1 MLDKTEHTL
10 ISRIENGM
18 GKQIEDLVAIERAV
32 TIYLNGKELATLLCT
47 PSMVKELGAGF
58 LLSEGWI
65 SGREDIEDIEYDL
78 MDGIL
83 YVRLK
88 KDIDAEEIK
97 SMKGEMGT
105 VTSGCGKGLATNFL
119 KKISQE
125 RPIET
130 GLKVPADKIG
140 QLMADFSRMS
150 LAYKA
155 TGGIH
160 SAALWDGVNILI
172 FAEDLGRHNA
182 IDKIFGYTLLNDIST
197 RDKVILTS
205 GRISS
210 EILVKAV
217 KRDVPVV
224 ISRNAPTSLS
234 VNLAVHLGITIVGFV
249 RGGRLNVY
257 THRDRILASNGK
269 SV

>member
-1 MLDKTEHTL
+1 MDKTEQTL
-10 ISRIENGM
+10 IARIENGVD
-18 GKQIEDLVAIERAV
+18 KQIEDLVAIERAV
-32 TIYLNGKELATLLCT
+32 TIYLNGEELATLLCT

-58 LLSEGWI
+58 LLAEGWI
-65 SGREDIEDIEYDL
+65 TGREDVEGIEFDH
-78 MDGIL
+78 MDGIID
-83 YVRLK
+83 VRLK
-88 KDIDAEEIK
+88 KDIDAKEIR
-97 SMKGEMGT
+97 SRKGEMGT

-130 GLKVPADKIG
+130 DLKVPADKIG
-140 QLMADFSRMS
+140 QLMSDFSRMS

-160 SAALWDGVNILI
+160 SAALWDGMSVII
-172 FAEDLGRHNA
+172 FTEDLGRHNA
-182 IDKIFGYTLLNDIST
+182 IDKIFGYTLLNNIPT
-197 RDKVILTS
+197 RDKIILTS

-217 KRDVPVV
+217 KRDVPII

-234 VNLAVHLGITIVGFV
+234 VNLALLLGITIVGFV

-257 THRDRILASNGK
+257 THRDRIMI
-269 SV
+269 

>member
-1 MLDKTEHTL
+1 MIDKTEQAL
-10 ISRIENGM
+10 IARIENGVN
-18 GKQIEDLVAIERAV
+18 KQIEDLVAIERAI
-32 TIYLNGKELATLLCT
+32 TIYLNGEELATLLCT

-58 LLSEGWI
+58 LLAEGWI
-65 SGREDIEDIEYDL
+65 TRGEDIERIDFDP
-78 MDGIL
+78 MDGIVD
-83 YVRLK
+83 VRLK
-88 KDIDAEEIK
+88 KDTDIK
-97 SMKGEMGT
+97 DIRSRKGEMGT

-130 GLKVPADKIG
+130 DLKVPVDEIG
-140 QLMADFSRMS
+140 QLMSSFSRMS

-160 SAALWDGVNILI
+160 SAALWDRNGIII
-172 FAEDLGRHNA
+172 FTEDLGRHNA
-182 IDKIFGYTLLNDIST
+182 IDKIFGYALLNKIST
-197 RDKVILTS
+197 KDKLVLTS

-217 KRDVPVV
+217 KGDVPVI

-234 VNLAVHLGITIVGFV
+234 INLAFLLGITIVGFV

-257 THRDRILASNGK
+257 THKERILI
-269 SV
+269 

>member
-1 MLDKTEHTL
+1 MMDKTEQAL
-10 ISRIENGM
+10 IARIEKGVN
-18 GKQIEDLVAIERAV
+18 KQVEDLIAIERAV
-32 TIYLNGKELATLLCT
+32 TIYLNGEELATLLCT

-65 SGREDIEDIEYDL
+65 TGNDDIEKIDFDL

-83 YVRLK
+83 DVRLK
-88 KDIDAEEIK
+88 KDMDSKDIRSK
-97 SMKGEMGT
+97 RGEMGT
-105 VTSGCGKGLATNFL
+105 VTSGCGKGAATNFL

-125 RPIET
+125 KPIET

-140 QLMADFSRMS
+140 QLMSDFSRMS

-160 SAALWDGVNILI
+160 SAALWDGNEIIV
-172 FAEDLGRHNA
+172 FTEDLGRHNA
-182 IDKIFGYTLLNDIST
+182 IDKIFGYALLNNIST
-197 RDKVILTS
+197 KDKIILTS

-210 EILVKAV
+210 EILVKSI
-217 KRDVPVV
+217 KRDIPII

-234 VNLAVHLGITIVGFV
+234 INLALLLGITVVGFV
-249 RGGRLNVY
+249 RGSRLNVY
-257 THRDRILASNGK
+257 THKSRIL
-269 SV
+269 V